1 MAYMTQLAGAV
12 LALDELDLTIVEIP
26 PTSVL
31 NNFGSSDEI
40 SQYNVQDDGDAATL
54 EQGDYL
60 APVTNGTA
68 TPGTYVG
75 TGVIENAGLTLG
87 SMTDNLLGLGVSV
100 SVNPIDVD
108 YFADENGNVYAIT
121 DEPLSDDRIMASLQ
135 VNLPGSN
142 NLITIEVP
150 VSELTDTLADLDPT
164 GLLGPILGSAAD
176 LSQYIMDTA
185 IITSTTD
192 PAGTKL
198 LGDDEHTVVCFV
210 RGSLI
215 ETENG
220 PVAVEHLS
228 VGDRII
234 TRDHGIQEI
243 RWIGSTSL
251 SSSVLEGNPSLRPVR
266 IRAGA
271 LGENTPSSDL
281 LVSPQ
286 HRVLVRSKIAQRMF
300 GTMEVLVAAKQL
312 CQLDGI
318 DIAEVSEVEYF
329 HFLFDQHEVVYSN
342 GAETESLYTGP
353 QALKSVSIAAREEIF
368 SLFPQLRDAETVP
381 SAAREL
387 PSGRKA
393 RKLAMRHLQHGK
405 PLVS

>member
-31 NNFGSSDEI
+31 NNFGASDEI
-40 SQYNVQDDGDAATL
+40 TQYNVQDDGDAATL
-54 EQGDYL
+54 EQGDYM
-60 APVTNGTA
+60 APVTNGTP

-75 TGVIENAGLTLG
+75 TGVIENAGATLG
-87 SMTDNLLGLGVSV
+87 NMSLLGVNV

-108 YFADENGNVYAIT
+108 YFADESGNVYAIT
-121 DEPLSDDRIMASLQ
+121 DDPLSDDRIMAT
-135 VNLPGSN
+135 
-142 NLITIEVP
+142 ITVRLTPITNPVTLTVP

-164 GLLGPILGSAAD
+164 GLLGAVLGPVTD
-176 LSQYIMDTA
+176 LSQFIMDTA

-192 PAGTKL
+192 PAGTMP
-198 LGDDEHTVVCFV
+198 LGPDEHTVVCFV

-220 PVAVEHLS
+220 PVAVEHLGI
-228 VGDRII
+228 GDRIM
-234 TRDHGIQEI
+234 TRDNGIQEI

-251 SSSVLEGNPSLRPVR
+251 NSSVLQDNPNLRPIR
-266 IRAGA
+266 ITAGT
-271 LGENTPSSDL
+271 LGENTPSTDL
-281 LVSPQ
+281 MVSPQ

-312 CQLDGI
+312 CLLDGI
-318 DIAEVSEVEYF
+318 DIADVSEVEYF

-342 GAETESLYTGP
+342 GAETESLYTGQ
-353 QALKSVSIAAREEIF
+353 QALKSVSIAARQEIF
-368 SLFPQLRDAETVP
+368 SLFPQLKDAETIP
-381 SAAREL
+381 LAAREL